1 MVDTD
6 AKKVSAV
13 RHHTHSLFFEKVFRC
28 LPATACK
35 NGNACQDYGRQAKTT
50 SVITATLSSLYDVSC
65 RDMQTKIGMSVLQ
78 TTVICSQS
86 NVMYRL
92 HAVRYQITKS
102 NSLIVS
108 SHAKAGNLKYAMYW
122 RLYSNAIGL
131 ACHERL
137 VHEGFE
143 SVHVFG

>member
-1 MVDTD
+1 M
-6 AKKVSAV
+6 SI
-13 RHHTHSLFFEKVFRC
+13 
-28 LPATACK
+28 
-35 NGNACQDYGRQAKTT
+35 
-50 SVITATLSSLYDVSC
+50 ITATLSSLYDVSY
-65 RDMQTKIGMSVLQ
+65 RDMQTKIEMSVLQ

-108 SHAKAGNLKYAMYW
+108 SPAKAGNLKYVRYW

-137 VHEGFE
+137 IHEGFE

>member
-1 MVDTD
+1 MIWPGISSLCCTIDTD
-6 AKKVSAV
+6 TKKVSAV
-13 RHHTHSLFFEKVFRC
+13 RRHTHSLFFEKVFSC

-35 NGNACQDYGRQAKTT
+35 NGNDCQDYGRQAKTT

-65 RDMQTKIGMSVLQ
+65 RDMQTKIEMSVLQ

-86 NVMYRL
+86 NAMYGL

-108 SHAKAGNLKYAMYW
+108 SHAKAGNLKYVRYW
-122 RLYSNAIGL
+122 RLYSNAIWTGL
-131 ACHERL
+131 
-137 VHEGFE
+137 
-143 SVHVFG
+143 S

>member
-35 NGNACQDYGRQAKTT
+35 NGNDCQDYGRQAKTT
-50 SVITATLSSLYDVSC
+50 SIITATLSSLYDVSC
-65 RDMQTKIGMSVLQ
+65 CDMQTKIEMSVLQ

-92 HAVRYQITKS
+92 HAVRTT
-102 NSLIVS
+102 
-108 SHAKAGNLKYAMYW
+108 
-122 RLYSNAIGL
+122 R
-131 ACHERL
+131 
-137 VHEGFE
+137 
-143 SVHVFG
+143 

>member
-1 MVDTD
+1 
-6 AKKVSAV
+6 
-13 RHHTHSLFFEKVFRC
+13 
-28 LPATACK
+28 
-35 NGNACQDYGRQAKTT
+35 
-50 SVITATLSSLYDVSC
+50 
-65 RDMQTKIGMSVLQ
+65 MQTKIGMSVLQ

-86 NVMYRL
+86 NVMYGL

-108 SHAKAGNLKYAMYW
+108 SPAKAGNLKYVRYW